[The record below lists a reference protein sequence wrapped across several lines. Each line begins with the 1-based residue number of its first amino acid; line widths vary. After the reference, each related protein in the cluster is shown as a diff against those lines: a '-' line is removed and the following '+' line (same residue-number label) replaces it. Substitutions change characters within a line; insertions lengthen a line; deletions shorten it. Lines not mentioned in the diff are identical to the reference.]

1 MLNHYRRAFASLTFA
16 CPVPLTVPVITHSS
30 IQRKISRGP
39 FYAADYQVQVSAAYF
54 VQMVMA
60 AGYSAQ
66 KATVAAQRL
75 VDRLVVE
82 CS

>member
-16 CPVPLTVPVITHSS
+16 CPVPLTGAVITHAS
-30 IQRKISRGP
+30 IQQKIPRGP
-39 FYAADYQVQVSAAYF
+39 FCTADYQVKVSAAYL

-82 CS
+82 YS